1 MARRKLKTWLIALAC
16 GGFPLITNVTC
27 DPYGGFLDFYRDDD
41 AGYYDDGYY
50 YDDWYY
56 YDDGY
61 YYEDDCFFCF

>member
-1 MARRKLKTWLIALAC
+1 MARRKLKIWLVALAC
-16 GGFPLITNVTC
+16 GGFALITSATC
-27 DPYGGFLDFYRDDD
+27 DPYTGAFDFYRDDD